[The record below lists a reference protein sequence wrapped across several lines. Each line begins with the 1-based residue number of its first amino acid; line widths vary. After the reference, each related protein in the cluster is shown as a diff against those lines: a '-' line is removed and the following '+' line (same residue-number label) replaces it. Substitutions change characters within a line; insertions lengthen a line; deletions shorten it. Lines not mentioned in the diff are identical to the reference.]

1 MIARTAALLGLLVA
15 LSAGPILAQDQ
26 ERAAPAQ
33 QDTTAFSKPP
43 ISPGGAFLRSLVIPG
58 WGQSA
63 LGAKSRGAF
72 YFFMETASLLMLART
87 QIRLNHAE
95 RTEPEGSGLIDSRI
109 EQREDWIVF
118 AVFWAFA
125 SAADGFVAAHLYGFE
140 ERTGEGPGVSYVIG
154 WRIPFGP

>member
-1 MIARTAALLGLLVA
+1 MIARTAILVGLLVV
-15 LSAGPILAQDQ
+15 LSVGGALAQGQ
-26 ERAAPAQ
+26 QRAAPAQ
-33 QDTTAFSKPP
+33 QDTTTLSKPP

-72 YFFMETASLLMLART
+72 YFFVETASLLMLART

-95 RTEPEGSGLIDSRI
+95 RTEPEESTLIDSRKG
-109 EQREDWIVF
+109 QREDWIAL

-140 ERTGEGPGVSYVIG
+140 ERTGEGPGVSYMIG